1 MNICALIT
9 TCQRP
14 EGLLRTL
21 DALGDMP
28 AIVLQDEPDHFGL
41 REVIHQMQPDARFV
55 WHLSAGQFAVESG
68 RIMLVTRNEGPSG
81 KMGYQHVI
89 NDLYEMASCTRY
101 DHYIHLTDDID
112 FDPDWL
118 EQVLKAYDGTR
129 PLNICVNGR
138 PSCWGFTSYVD
149 GGFIAPRSAF
159 EALNWTIE
167 PISASRWK
175 RNPKLGSGV
184 WAQVT
189 RRWHKL
195 GIVPKMIARDPI
207 RSSFDPSLSIMNPDR
222 E

>member
-14 EGLLRTL
+14 EGLLNT
-21 DALGDMP
+21 MQ
-28 AIVLQDEPDHFGL
+28 AIGNMNAWLLQDGGPTNYCWGLTNQYILKEEAGGKQGYQYRINELWDKARYVDADHFL
-41 REVIHQMQPDARFV
+41 
-55 WHLSAGQFAVESG
+55 
-68 RIMLVTRNEGPSG
+68 
-81 KMGYQHVI
+81 
-89 NDLYEMASCTRY
+89 
-101 DHYIHLTDDID
+101 HLTDDID

-118 EQVLKAYDGTR
+118 EQVLKAYDGTH

-149 GGFIAPRSAF
+149 GGFIAPRSSF

-167 PISASRWK
+167 PIPASRWK

-195 GIVPKMIARDPI
+195 GIVPKMIAHDPI

>member
-14 EGLLRTL
+14 EGLQRTL
-21 DALGDMP
+21 DALGDIP
-28 AIVLQDEPDHFGL
+28 AMTLQDGGESYAKNRANTHCF
-41 REVIHQMQPDARFV
+41 HT
-55 WHLSAGQFAVESG
+55 AGPG
-68 RIMLVTRNEGPSG
+68 G
-81 KMGYQHVI
+81 KQGYQHRI
-89 NDLYEMASCTRY
+89 NRLWEEASLFHTF
-101 DHYIHLTDDID
+101 DHYLHLTDDID

-118 EQVLKAYDGTR
+118 EQVLKSYDGTR

-167 PISASRWK
+167 PIPASRWK
-175 RNPKLGSGV
+175 HNPKLGSGV

-189 RRWHKL
+189 RRWHKM
-195 GIVPKMIARDPI
+195 GIVPKMIAHDPI

>member
-14 EGLLRTL
+14 EGLQRTL
-21 DALGDMP
+21 ESLGDMP
-28 AIVLQDEPDHFGL
+28 AIVLQDGGDMYIPDLPNVKAVLVGGPGGKSGYWQRVDKLWTEACHSEPSTTFAWRHF
-41 REVIHQMQPDARFV
+41 
-55 WHLSAGQFAVESG
+55 
-68 RIMLVTRNEGPSG
+68 
-81 KMGYQHVI
+81 
-89 NDLYEMASCTRY
+89 
-101 DHYIHLTDDID
+101 IHLTDDID

-118 EQVLKAYDGTR
+118 EQVLKAYDPTR

-138 PSCWGFTSYVD
+138 PSCWGFTSYID

-167 PISASRWK
+167 PIPASRWE

>member
-14 EGLLRTL
+14 EGLQRTL
-21 DALGDMP
+21 DALGDIK
-28 AIVLQDEPDHFGL
+28 ALVIQDGGTFY
-41 REVIHQMQPDARFV
+41 V
-55 WHLSAGQFAVESG
+55 
-68 RIMLVTRNEGPSG
+68 NEGPRVIGFKMPGPNAGG
-81 KMGYQHVI
+81 KRGYQDCI
-89 NDLYEMASCTRY
+89 NALWRAACMVHF
-101 DHYIHLTDDID
+101 DHYLHLTDDID

-118 EQVLKAYDGTR
+118 DQVLKAYDGTR

-167 PISASRWK
+167 PIPASRWQH
-175 RNPKLGSGV
+175 NPKLGSGV

-195 GIVPKMIARDPI
+195 GITPKMIARDPI

>member
-14 EGLLRTL
+14 EGLRHAL
-21 DALGDMP
+21 DALGDIP
-28 AIVLQDEPDHFGL
+28 AIVLQDGGEPYVLSSKGRTVLVTEKAGGKHQYWDRIGKLYNMARVTGHDHYL
-41 REVIHQMQPDARFV
+41 
-55 WHLSAGQFAVESG
+55 HLS
-68 RIMLVTRNEGPSG
+68 
-81 KMGYQHVI
+81 
-89 NDLYEMASCTRY
+89 
-101 DHYIHLTDDID
+101 DDID

-167 PISASRWK
+167 PIPASRWK

-189 RRWHKL
+189 RRWHKM

>member
-1 MNICALIT
+1 M
-9 TCQRP
+9 Q
-14 EGLLRTL
+14 RTL
-21 DALGDMP
+21 DAIVGMH
-28 AIVLQDEPDHFGL
+28 AIVLQDGGEPYVKRAWNLLPIAMDGPGGKEGYWKRINALWSEADNTSFDHF
-41 REVIHQMQPDARFV
+41 
-55 WHLSAGQFAVESG
+55 
-68 RIMLVTRNEGPSG
+68 
-81 KMGYQHVI
+81 
-89 NDLYEMASCTRY
+89 
-101 DHYIHLTDDID
+101 IHLTDDID

-118 EQVLKAYDGTR
+118 EQVLKAYDGKR

-159 EALNWTIE
+159 EALSWTID
-167 PISASRWK
+167 PIPASRWE

-184 WAQVT
+184 WPQVT

>member
-1 MNICALIT
+1 M
-9 TCQRP
+9 
-14 EGLLRTL
+14 
-21 DALGDMP
+21 
-28 AIVLQDEPDHFGL
+28 
-41 REVIHQMQPDARFV
+41 
-55 WHLSAGQFAVESG
+55 
-68 RIMLVTRNEGPSG
+68 EGPGG
-81 KMGYQHVI
+81 KQGYQHRI
-89 NDLYEMASCTRY
+89 NRLWKEASTFHPF

-118 EQVLKAYDGTR
+118 EQVMKAYDGTR

-167 PISASRWK
+167 PIPASRWK
-175 RNPKLGSGV
+175 HNPKLGSGV

-195 GIVPKMIARDPI
+195 GIVPKMIAHDPI